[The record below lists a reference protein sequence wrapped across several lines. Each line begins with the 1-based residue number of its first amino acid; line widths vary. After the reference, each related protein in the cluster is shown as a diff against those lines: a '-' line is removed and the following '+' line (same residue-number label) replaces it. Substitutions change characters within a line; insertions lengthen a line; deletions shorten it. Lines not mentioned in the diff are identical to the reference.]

1 MKGLEH
7 SQKQS
12 AHESS
17 RAYRRKQF
25 KHSLKDAPGE
35 RETCKSMKVRSW
47 SQKCTR
53 RRTSGRKKTRHLK
66 VWRYAAGNEKAQDT
80 RDLDARGPGAYK
92 YGGTDPA
99 PSSKQRG
106 AGVLE
111 DLHTSGAKQPEGQKY
126 EGTQGGRTSIPLGQN
141 HAKVKSME
149 VWPTFDL

>member
-1 MKGLEH
+1 MNVRTKKCGPGGAGVPI
-7 SQKQS
+7 QIGNVFTGK
-12 AHESS
+12 
-17 RAYRRKQF
+17 RALRSGGRQ
-25 KHSLKDAPGE
+25 
-35 RETCKSMKVRSW
+35 TCKSMKVRSW

-53 RRTSGRKKTRHLK
+53 RRTSGREKTRHLK

-141 HAKVKSME
+141 RAKVKSME